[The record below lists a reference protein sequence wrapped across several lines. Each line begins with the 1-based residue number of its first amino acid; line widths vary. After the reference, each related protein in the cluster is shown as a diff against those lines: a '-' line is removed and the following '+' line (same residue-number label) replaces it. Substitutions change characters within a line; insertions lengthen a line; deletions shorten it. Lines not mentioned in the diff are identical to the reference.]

1 VLTGILSDT
10 SVRFV
15 DLREVMVSLST
26 VDEANHRRIR
36 AEISM
41 SVSGRSDNPVKSRWR
56 FGEVWEGLVMEP
68 VIGGV
73 LQATDPPAR

>member
-15 DLREVMVSLST
+15 DPREVMASLST
-26 VDEANHRRIR
+26 VDEANHCRIR

-41 SVSGRSDNPVKSRWR
+41 SVSGRSDNPVKNRWR
-56 FGEVWEGLVMEP
+56 FGEVWEGRVMEP

-73 LQATDPPAR
+73 LQAADPPAR